1 MNSLAPFESDF
12 DMSTSYM
19 LVPSTRP
26 SPCVKNDRWDFRT
39 ANPFETPPPFVKQST
54 PSRSV
59 PDASTTPIMSDGR
72 QFTDYRPHDVTQ
84 LMGQNMMSSHELRQ
98 RRIQNGDK
106 IMQTERQLAKDN
118 VGCKIDPNSVGT
130 MLPEQ
135 DRFVCDKVGCQRV
148 DTPYACMG
156 MGTGRQYE
164 V

>member
-1 MNSLAPFESDF
+1 M
-12 DMSTSYM
+12 
-19 LVPSTRP
+19 
-26 SPCVKNDRWDFRT
+26 
-39 ANPFETPPPFVKQST
+39 
-54 PSRSV
+54 
-59 PDASTTPIMSDGR
+59 
-72 QFTDYRPHDVTQ
+72 TQ

-106 IMQTERQLAKDN
+106 IMQTERQLAKNN
-118 VGCKIDPNSVGT
+118 VGCKIDPSSVGT

-156 MGTGRQYE
+156 LGTGRQYE